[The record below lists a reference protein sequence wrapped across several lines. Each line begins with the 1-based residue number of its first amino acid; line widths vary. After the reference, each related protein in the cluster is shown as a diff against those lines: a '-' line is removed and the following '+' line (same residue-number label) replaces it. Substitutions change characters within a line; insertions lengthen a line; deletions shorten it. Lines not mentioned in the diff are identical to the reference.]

1 MSLIVTLGI
10 IYANL
15 HNCGLAE
22 YHCHYC
28 HTELATTYKQ
38 DTGREGRW
46 RVVSQLQQQHTLD
59 LCSVLC
65 WPPPFLSLSA
75 RQSSVTTAHWPIP
88 VSHGVLYN
96 SVYALYIDYIV

>member
-15 HNCGLAE
+15 HNRGLAE
-22 YHCHYC
+22 YQCHYC
-28 HTELATTYKQ
+28 HTELATTYKH

-65 WPPPFLSLSA
+65 CVGHHPSCHYLLDRVQSLLAYSREPWSA
-75 RQSSVTTAHWPIP
+75 V
-88 VSHGVLYN
+88 
-96 SVYALYIDYIV
+96 